1 MPTPILATEDL
12 SFGYPGRPL
21 LLDHIHLRLT
31 AQDRVGLV
39 GANGSGKTTLL
50 RLLTGLTRPSA
61 GRILFDGEEVTSEEG
76 FRRLRQAVG
85 FALQNAEDQ
94 LFYPTVLDD
103 VAFGPLNLGLSPQ
116 EARSRAEA
124 TLAMLGLS
132 DFAGRLTHRL
142 SGGEMRLV
150 ALAGVLA
157 MQPRLLLLDEPTT
170 GLDPATRERLIA
182 ILQALP
188 TARLVISH
196 DWDFLEATCDRF
208 LLLEAGRMHDGF
220 QLHPHAHVHAHPL
233 GSVPHEHPR
242 TADSPDNHSG
252 RP

>member
-1 MPTPILATEDL
+1 MPTPILATQDL

-21 LLDHIHLRLT
+21 LLDRLHLSLS
-31 AQDRVGLV
+31 AHDRIGLV

-50 RLLTGLTRPSA
+50 RLLTGLIRPTA
-61 GRILFDGEEVTSEEG
+61 GRILFDGEEVSSEAE

-94 LFYPTVLDD
+94 ILYPTVLDD
-103 VAFGPLNLGLSPQ
+103 VAFGPLNQGLSP
-116 EARSRAEA
+116 EKARSRAEE
-124 TLAMLGLS
+124 TLAMLGLA
-132 DFAGRLTHRL
+132 DFAERITHRL

-157 MQPRLLLLDEPTT
+157 MRPRLLLLDEPTT
-170 GLDPATRERLIA
+170 GLDPTTRERLIT
-182 ILQALP
+182 ILQDLP

-208 LLLEAGRMHDGF
+208 LLLEAGRIHDEF
-220 QLHPHAHVHAHPL
+220 HLHPHSHIHAHPL
-233 GSVPHEHPR
+233 GHAPHEHPR
-242 TADSPDNHSG
+242 PPKN
-252 RP
+252 PQ

>member
-21 LLDHIHLRLT
+21 LLDRIHLRLT

-61 GRILFDGEEVTSEEG
+61 GRILFDGEEVTSEDG

-94 LFYPTVLDD
+94 LLYPTVLDD
-103 VAFGPLNLGLSPQ
+103 VAFGPLNQGLSPE
-116 EARSRAEA
+116 EARSRAET

-132 DFAGRLTHRL
+132 DFAERLTHRL

-170 GLDPATRERLIA
+170 GLDPATRERLIT
-182 ILQALP
+182 ILQELP

-208 LLLEAGRMHDGF
+208 LLLEAGRLHHDF
-220 QLHPHAHVHAHPL
+220 QLHPHTHIHAHPL
-233 GSVPHEHPR
+233 GNAPHEHPGTTPPR
-242 TADSPDNHSG
+242 
-252 RP
+252 